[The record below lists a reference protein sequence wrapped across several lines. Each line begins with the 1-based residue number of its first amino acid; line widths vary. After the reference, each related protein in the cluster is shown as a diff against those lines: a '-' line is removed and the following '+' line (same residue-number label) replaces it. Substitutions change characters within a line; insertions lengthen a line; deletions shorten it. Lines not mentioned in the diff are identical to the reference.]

1 MEVVDILPSLEV
13 LAVNLVAFDR
23 CLARRR
29 SLFGTVIPIFS
40 FTVVFMLVAALFFN
54 GAAFNVGEF
63 SALGF
68 LYFFPLRLLY
78 VGRTKDILLS
88 MCMTWTYSLG
98 VLAVSVQAAMM
109 MESFGMA
116 VPVFVLEAVLFLATF
131 FPFGTR
137 LISRFSY
144 ILQNACTMQK
154 ARSVYFEA
162 SIVLNFLTLLVVH
175 VAFAD
180 KQEYAL
186 QILAVLLIL
195 ASNYFFY
202 HVVYEIVSGSLR
214 ISALELETS
223 IDVLTG
229 LGNRAKAIDDVRAL
243 MREERAFS
251 IVYLDLDRFKAVND
265 RFGHDMGDR
274 YLRHFAKV
282 FPKRLKERGASI
294 GLAAM
299 SSLRSVMACSTTGR
313 SPRWPNAGAG
323 MRAHRANSTGSASDS
338 WRALLRMATRLGTMS
353 SSVLTK
359 GCTRTKPARRRA
371 ADRVRLV
378 GGGSRC
384 LRDQIIG
391 PPPISLLEKKT
402 MRRINARSVKRVSKL
417 TFCSMQAP

>member
-78 VGRTKDILLS
+78 VGRTEDILLS

-98 VLAVSVQAAMM
+98 VLAVSVQAAML

-229 LGNRAKAIDDVRAL
+229 LGNRTKAIDDVRAL
-243 MREERAFS
+243 MREEKAFS
-251 IVYLDLDRFKAVND
+251 IVYLDLDRFKTVND

-282 FPKRLKERGASI
+282 FSEALEGKGSLYRI
-294 GLAAM
+294 GGDEFVAICHGMLDD
-299 SSLRSVMACSTTGR
+299 RSVSKMAECGS
-313 SPRWPNAGAG
+313 WHAGAPCEFNG
-323 MRAHRANSTGSASDS
+323 VSVGLVACAPPYGDEAWNDAFKRADE
-338 WRALLRMATRLGTMS
+338 RMYEDKARKS
-353 SSVLTK
+353 SS
-359 GCTRTKPARRRA
+359 
-371 ADRVRLV
+371 DR
-378 GGGSRC
+378 
-384 LRDQIIG
+384 
-391 PPPISLLEKKT
+391 
-402 MRRINARSVKRVSKL
+402 
-417 TFCSMQAP
+417 